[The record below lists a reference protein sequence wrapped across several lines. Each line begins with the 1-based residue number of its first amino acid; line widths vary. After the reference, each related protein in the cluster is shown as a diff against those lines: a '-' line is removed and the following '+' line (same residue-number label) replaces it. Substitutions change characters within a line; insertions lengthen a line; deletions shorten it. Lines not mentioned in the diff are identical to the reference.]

1 MKFFVLHES
10 TWRIRLRIAQ
20 LGMTLRQADLL
31 EYYLQEQ
38 DSVDKAKVLDR
49 TGEVVIFRTRKT
61 EDWSGIR
68 SALENFSYQDERL
81 CELVPQETGRDVDRK
96 YAEKLTMMIL
106 GRIFRRI
113 FFPAPL
119 RMIWTVAKSIRFLI
133 KGLWAL
139 FTRGLDV
146 SVLDA
151 AAITASLWQ
160 KDYATAGSVMFLLN
174 IGELL
179 EAWTHKKSVNDLA
192 RTMSLK
198 VEKVWRKKE
207 DGEEELVGIGSI
219 EKHDRVVIRTS
230 DIVPLDGKVIEG
242 TVMVNQASMTGE
254 SVPVARK
261 AGGYVYAGTV
271 VEEGECTIEVTKTA
285 GSGKYDQIVRMIEES
300 EKLKSNTE
308 ARAFHLAD
316 KLVPYSLGGT
326 AFTWLLTRNV
336 NRAIS
341 FLMVDFSCALKL
353 SMPLAVLS
361 AIKEAGSHDISVKGG
376 KFLEAVAQ
384 AETIVFDKTGTLTH
398 ETPTVVDVVT
408 FGDMKEEDALR
419 MAACLEEHYPHSMAN
434 AVVKAAAERDLVHKE
449 MHSKVEYVVAHGI
462 SSRVDGK
469 RALIGSYHFVFED
482 EKVRMPEG
490 EEDVLRALP
499 DEYTHLYLAIDGVL
513 VAVICI
519 FDPLREEAPEVIRA
533 LHQAGFDRVC
543 MMTGDNERTASAVA
557 RELKLD
563 EYHAEVLPEE
573 KAAFIKQE
581 HAAGRKVIMVGDG
594 VNDTPSLSEADA
606 GIAIRGGAAIASE
619 VADIIVSAEDLHRLV
634 LLKQLSNALMKRIR
648 SNYRFIMGFN
658 AGLIALSVSGILPPA
673 TSALLHNVSTVVT
686 GLRSMTELLSESK
699 EH

>member
-81 CELVPQETGRDVDRK
+81 CELVPQETGRAVDRK
-96 YAEKLTMMIL
+96 YAEKLTVMIL

-113 FFPAPL
+113 FFPVPL

-133 KGLWAL
+133 KGLRAL

-151 AAITASLWQ
+151 AAITVSLWQ

-230 DIVPLDGKVIEG
+230 DIVPLDGEVIEG

-271 VEEGECTIEVTKTA
+271 IEEGECTIEVTKTA

-634 LLKQLSNALMKRIR
+634 LLKQMSNALMKRIR

>member
-81 CELVPQETGRDVDRK
+81 CELVPQETGRAVDRK

-133 KGLWAL
+133 KGLRAL

>member
-133 KGLWAL
+133 KGLRAL

>member
-81 CELVPQETGRDVDRK
+81 CELVPQETGRAVDRK

-133 KGLWAL
+133 KGLQAL

-419 MAACLEEHYPHSMAN
+419 VAACLEEHYPHSMAN

>member
-81 CELVPQETGRDVDRK
+81 CELVPQETGRAVDRK

-133 KGLWAL
+133 KGLQAL

-146 SVLDA
+146 SVLDT

-419 MAACLEEHYPHSMAN
+419 VAACLEEHYPHSMAN

>member
-81 CELVPQETGRDVDRK
+81 CELVPQETGRAVDRK

-133 KGLWAL
+133 KGLRAL

-254 SVPVARK
+254 SVPAARK

-308 ARAFHLAD
+308 ARAFHFAD

>member
-81 CELVPQETGRDVDRK
+81 CELVPQETGRAVDRK

-133 KGLWAL
+133 KGLRAL

-230 DIVPLDGKVIEG
+230 DIVPLDGEVIEG

-254 SVPVARK
+254 SVPAARK

-308 ARAFHLAD
+308 ARAFHFAD

-594 VNDTPSLSEADA
+594 VNDTPSLSEADV

>member
-38 DSVDKAKVLDR
+38 DSVDKAKVLYR

-81 CELVPQETGRDVDRK
+81 CELVPQETGRAVDRK

-133 KGLWAL
+133 KGLRAL

>member
-81 CELVPQETGRDVDRK
+81 CELVPQETGRAVDRK

-106 GRIFRRI
+106 GRTFRRI
-113 FFPAPL
+113 FFPASL

-133 KGLWAL
+133 KGLQAL

-174 IGELL
+174 IGELP

-419 MAACLEEHYPHSMAN
+419 VAACLEEHYPHSMAN